1 MKKIYSLLAVLLVT
15 LSLAHSQCIIDANAQ
30 TFPGVNP
37 LPEQLPC
44 VINGAPYDQT
54 LQGQIQ
60 QSDDISILIISLH
73 VEVDSV
79 SIDSIAGLPNGLTWS
94 KNPDVLLG
102 GGNGCVQLT
111 GTTNDPA
118 GRYDLTAFGTAWLTV
133 TSPVNFPRAVT
144 GNLNRFSP
152 FGGYFL
158 TVINPGDPCIPA
170 TGIRDRDF
178 NADLNSAFTVYPNP
192 NNGIFDLKLNA
203 GKRVNGQ
210 IAVVDITGRAVF
222 NQPLDVMGLYTTTIN
237 LSEFAKGIY
246 TVQLRT
252 TDGFAAKTI
261 SVE

>member
-1 MKKIYSLLAVLLVT
+1 MKKIYSLLTILLLN
-15 LSLAHSQCIIDANAQ
+15 LSVAHAQCIIDANAQ

-37 LPEQLPC
+37 LAEQLPC
-44 VINGAPYDQT
+44 VISGTPYDQT

-60 QSDDISILIISLH
+60 QSDDISILILSLH

-94 KNPDVLLG
+94 KNPNVLLG
-102 GGNGCVQLT
+102 GGNGCLQLT

-133 TSPVNFPRAVT
+133 TSPINFPRAIT

-158 TVINPGDPCIPA
+158 TVINSGDPCIPA
-170 TGIRDRDF
+170 TGIKDF
-178 NADLNSAFTVYPNP
+178 NADLNAAFTVYPNP
-192 NNGIFDLKLNA
+192 NNGVFDIKLNA
-203 GKRVNGQ
+203 GKRANGQ
-210 IAVVDITGRAVF
+210 IAVIDITGRTVF
-222 NQPLDVMGLYTTTIN
+222 NQPLDVIGLYNTTVD
-237 LSEFAKGIY
+237 LSQFAKGIY

-252 TDGFAAKTI
+252 TEGFAAKTI